1 MPAGYYRFPTI
12 NDEKVVFVCEDDLWS
27 VPASGGDARRL
38 TSNLGEVSR
47 PALSRGGDWLAFVG
61 REEGQ
66 PEMYVMPARGG
77 PAKRLTYL
85 GSTLCQTCGWTPDG
99 QILFA
104 SNAGH
109 YYLRF
114 THIYRINPAGGYPE
128 RLDYG
133 LARAVS
139 YGPQGGVIL
148 GRHTDDPARW
158 KRYRGGTAGQLWI
171 DPDGSG
177 EFKRLLERLSNL
189 ACPMWLAPLGGKG
202 RSFPGCT
209 RRNGAA

>member
-12 NDEKVVFVCEDDLWS
+12 NDENVVFVCEDDLWS

-47 PALSRGGDWLAFVG
+47 PALSPGGDWLAFVG

-66 PEMYVMPARGG
+66 PEIYVMPARGG

-104 SNAGH
+104 SNASH

-114 THIYRINPAGGYPE
+114 THI
-128 RLDYG
+128 
-133 LARAVS
+133 
-139 YGPQGGVIL
+139 
-148 GRHTDDPARW
+148 
-158 KRYRGGTAGQLWI
+158 
-171 DPDGSG
+171 
-177 EFKRLLERLSNL
+177 
-189 ACPMWLAPLGGKG
+189 
-202 RSFPGCT
+202 
-209 RRNGAA
+209 